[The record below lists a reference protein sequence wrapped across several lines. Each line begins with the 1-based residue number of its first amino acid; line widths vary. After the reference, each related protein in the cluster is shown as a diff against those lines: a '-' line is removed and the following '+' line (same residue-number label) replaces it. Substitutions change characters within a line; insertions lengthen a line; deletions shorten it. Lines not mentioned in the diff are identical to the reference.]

1 MSIFAEITEDLTA
14 LIENDLFSRS
24 VDLIANVAPLFAAG
38 FGLYV
43 ALVMWG
49 YQKMGLDDSI
59 SDLAKKMAGWL
70 IIIALAFNAGNYS
83 ILAQSIYAAPDE
95 VASWLTGNTLSSSF
109 VETQLNNVDAAIA
122 KIRAMSQEVGT
133 LDVGAALTLGL
144 AQLVVFIVGYISVI
158 FIWGFYMITKFSL
171 ALTLVLGPVFIG
183 AMLFPATRQ
192 YGMNWIGQCLN
203 YIITVSLYM
212 GISLIQLNYVQS
224 TFDSFE
230 IKTEWKQAWHG
241 LSGKEVAV
249 VETGPVWGL
258 MGNLIIITI
267 IFAPIVFSIPHIASA
282 LTGGAGVDGHGR
294 IMERAARGAATGGIG
309 AFKFAGRQVN
319 RLRGNKMSRK

>member
-1 MSIFAEITEDLTA
+1 MSIFSEITNDLTA
-14 LIENDLFSRS
+14 LIENDLFARS
-24 VDLIANVAPLFAAG
+24 ADLIANIAPIFAAG

-43 ALVMWG
+43 AFVMWG

-59 SDLAKKMAGWL
+59 SDLAKRMAGWL

-83 ILAQSIYAAPDE
+83 TLAQSIYGAPDE
-95 VASWLTGNTLSSSF
+95 VASWLTGNTLSSGF
-109 VETQLNNVDAAIA
+109 VESQLNNVDEALGKLTILSKQVSGFDIEALITLAIA
-122 KIRAMSQEVGT
+122 KF
-133 LDVGAALTLGL
+133 
-144 AQLVVFIVGYISVI
+144 VVWIVGYLTVI

-171 ALTLVLGPVFIG
+171 ALTLVLGPIFIG

-212 GISLIQLNYVQS
+212 GISLIQLSYVES
-224 TFDSFE
+224 TFTGFE
-230 IKTEWKQAWHG
+230 NKTTWVRGYVFAM
-241 LSGKEVAV
+241 KEVPDM
-249 VETGPVWGL
+249 GPVWGL
-258 MGNLIIITI
+258 MGSLLIITI
-267 IFAPIVFSIPHIASA
+267 IFIPIVFSIPQIASA

-309 AFKFAGRQVN
+309 AFKLGGKAVS
-319 RLRGNKMSRK
+319 RLRGNKMSGK